1 MINRKDILK
10 RGMKQAIQSLL
21 GIEMS
26 LGQREFKPFLLLLG
40 LLFFLLLAI
49 PLGLSL
55 GYYKLK
61 YTLINSWNE
70 IKKGN
75 KNSKYNGVKGV

>member
-1 MINRKDILK
+1 
-10 RGMKQAIQSLL
+10 MKNQIRSLL

-26 LGQREFKPFLLLLG
+26 LGNYEFKPILLCLG
-40 LLFFLLLAI
+40 ILLFISLAI

-61 YTLINSWNE
+61 YTLLNSWRK
-70 IKKGN
+70 IKKDRN
-75 KNSKYNGVKGV
+75 NIKYKGVKGV